1 MKINRNLSFTMKNY
15 ISILLIAFFLILF
28 FNDVAEAQFRDDLPS
43 PLGLTGDVV
52 RADYNHNRLFG
63 LVDFQMGH
71 SYEMSFGSFGG
82 NSYNQNMYTNT
93 MHLFFNDRLTGRV
106 DLSVLHSPFGN
117 GLHSSQQ
124 NAQFLIRNA
133 SLTYNFSENSH
144 LTVSYRQV
152 PYSMFYDPFSTN
164 PFDRRFN
171 RNRLG
176 SSAW

>member
-1 MKINRNLSFTMKNY
+1 MKNY
-15 ISILLIAFFLILF
+15 ISIPFIIFILSF
-28 FNDVAEAQFRDDLPS
+28 VFVDSTNAQFRDDLPS
-43 PLGLTGDVV
+43 PFGMTGDVV
-52 RADYNHNRLFG
+52 RADYDHNRLFG

-82 NSYNQNMYTNT
+82 NSFNQNMYTNT

-117 GLHSSQQ
+117 GIHGSQQ

-133 SLTYNFSENSH
+133 SLTYNFSDNSH
-144 LTVSYRQV
+144 LTVSYRQL
-152 PYSMFYDPFSTN
+152 PTSMFYDPFMQN
-164 PFDRRFN
+164 PFDRRFH

-176 SSAW
+176 SNAW